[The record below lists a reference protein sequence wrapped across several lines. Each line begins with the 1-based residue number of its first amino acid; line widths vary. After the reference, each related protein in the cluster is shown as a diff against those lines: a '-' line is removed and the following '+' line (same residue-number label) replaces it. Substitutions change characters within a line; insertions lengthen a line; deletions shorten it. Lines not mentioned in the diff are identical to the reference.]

1 MAFIVYYLIVFV
13 NQHNFFWI
21 AKVIYI
27 NCSKYRQ
34 MYKTTKKGN
43 KHNSTSGDEN
53 CEPVYIHFSLT
64 VSMDV
69 SK

>member
-1 MAFIVYYLIVFV
+1 
-13 NQHNFFWI
+13 
-21 AKVIYI
+21 
-27 NCSKYRQ
+27 

-43 KHNSTSGDEN
+43 KHNSASGDEN